1 MATIIIVLC
10 LCSSLSSSV
19 GAGLFTGGLIP
30 NTAPQYLKNIK
41 AVKIKEAVDPL
52 SGDLQ
57 SFKDKSFKSGSE
69 EENKFVSNIDK
80 TKCQKLINVVN
91 ETKPLIKAENVR
103 SNEVFSLS
111 GVVNK
116 RAVLYDFLETSLDDV
131 ETIGRI
137 CAKRLEK
144 D

>member
-1 MATIIIVLC
+1 
-10 LCSSLSSSV
+10 
-19 GAGLFTGGLIP
+19 
-30 NTAPQYLKNIK
+30 
-41 AVKIKEAVDPL
+41 EAVDPL

-57 SFKDKSFKSGSE
+57 SFKNKSFESGSE
-69 EENKFVSNIDK
+69 EENNFINNIDK
-80 TKCQKLINVVN
+80 TKCQKLINVAN

-111 GVVNK
+111 GAVNK